1 MYLSYNSMTYKFHG
15 VFSEMNRENA
25 AYTIQNYWR
34 EKRYN
39 PRNGLC
45 YRIEMKNIDTLYIEY
60 GIGSREKLEEHTPHF
75 RDILM
80 RYRIKEFREELKK
93 TQLFLINYIN
103 MKNRV
108 SLKARR
114 KK

>member
-1 MYLSYNSMTYKFHG
+1 MTYKFHG
-15 VFSEMNRENA
+15 VFSEMNREKA
-25 AYTIQNYWR
+25 AYTIQTYWR

-45 YRIEMKNIDTLYIEY
+45 YRIEMKNIDMLYIEY
-60 GIGSREKLEEHTPHF
+60 GIGSREELEKHIPNF
-75 RDILM
+75 RDRLM
-80 RYRIKEFREELKK
+80 RYRIKEFREDLNK
-93 TQLFLINYIN
+93 TTLVLRNYIN